1 MDSNSTSPLNI
12 LMWTI
17 TGILYMVSFLGNGF
31 IMIVQ
36 GHQWLQKRKML
47 PYDFLLISL
56 STSRFM
62 MHLQSLLNYYLYIAF
77 SETCTGFYKEIIG
90 YAIWLFFNL
99 ASLWAD
105 TWLSVFYCVKV
116 TNFTSYLFLWLKPR
130 INRLV
135 PRLFGMSIVIF
146 SIFSVPLVIDYLGQ
160 KCGGNLT
167 IILLLNV
174 SENESDKKNLFYV
187 QLTYTSITF
196 CTSVIASTL
205 LLVSLW
211 KHARNLKKSG
221 LGGKD
226 LNTQVHVNVIILLLS
241 YVFLYLVYFTTLTL
255 MVLDVIKGPIAEI
268 LVTSFPSAHSVILIL
283 TNPKL
288 KAMAVHILNIRQ
300 RTS

>member
-1 MDSNSTSPLNI
+1 MASNSTSPLDI

-17 TGILYMVSFLGNGF
+17 VGILYMVSFLGNGF
-31 IMIVQ
+31 IMVVQ

-56 STSRFM
+56 STSRFIV
-62 MHLQSLLNYYLYIAF
+62 HLQSSLDYFLYIF
-77 SETCTGFYKEIIG
+77 SSETYMSSYKIFG
-90 YAIWLFFNL
+90 YVVWIFFNL
-99 ASLWAD
+99 ASVWAD
-105 TWLSVFYCVKV
+105 TWLNVFYCVKV
-116 TNFTSYLFLWLKPR
+116 ANFTSCFFLWLKPR

-146 SIFSVPLVIDYLGQ
+146 SIFPVPLVIDYLGQ

-205 LLVSLW
+205 LC
-211 KHARNLKKSG
+211 NC
-221 LGGKD
+221 
-226 LNTQVHVNVIILLLS
+226 
-241 YVFLYLVYFTTLTL
+241 
-255 MVLDVIKGPIAEI
+255 M
-268 LVTSFPSAHSVILIL
+268 
-283 TNPKL
+283 
-288 KAMAVHILNIRQ
+288 AM
-300 RTS
+300 